1 MVPGLRESGVKGYL
15 MTREERALS
24 NAKRAVLIRRMI
36 IHYWC
41 YIFSLPLWFF
51 LLGFIVEEID
61 DSNLAVLLFLGSL
74 TIYCIFFWFLRCPF
88 CNKPVLT
95 IPLEPNWK
103 FIVIC
108 TPFLPKKCAYCS
120 RDLRVKKAPL
130 AGVEK

>member
-15 MTREERALS
+15 MTRQERALS

-74 TIYCIFFWFLRCPF
+74 TVYCMFFWFLRCPF
-88 CNKPVLT
+88 CKRPVLLK
-95 IPLEPNWK
+95 PLK
-103 FIVIC
+103 SDRYFFIC
-108 TPFLPKKCAYCS
+108 TIFLPKKCAYCS
-120 RDLRVKKAPL
+120 RDLRVKRTLL